1 MMILHKF
8 VHTRRASIRR
18 FTFALFLGTMLF
30 GAIFAQRHMTKTYA
44 AERNRLCRAVLAHMN
59 EENDALRQALAQ
71 QDTAAVRRHAD
82 TLCGYASLIE
92 TFPAADGDDA
102 VLDALSDTAQFYS
115 ALSGIG
121 QTDSVEDLSFWKSAA
136 DTVSSHIAAIA
147 LSLPDRQNPLKP
159 TETETDAA
167 AMLAAFSS
175 SFRADPIRIPSSA
188 AAGFQFD
195 HEPVISPAQA
205 RQILRTLIGN
215 TASFL
220 GNTVT
225 DDIHGCYIFSC
236 QNGYAE
242 ISRCGGHL
250 LSYAFYPRG
259 NSNARGVTVC
269 DSDLQSAAV
278 EFLEKAGL
286 PHGDLSVLEDRHGIR
301 TFVSQTDDHRTV
313 SVGIR
318 MHDGAVVSCQA
329 ESYYRLADDGTK

>member
-1 MMILHKF
+1 MMIRQKRGQ
-8 VHTRRASIRR
+8 TRRTSIRR
-18 FTFALFLGTMLF
+18 FTFALLF
-30 GAIFAQRHMTKTYA
+30 GAVLFGSILMQRHMTKTHA
-44 AERNRLCRAVLAHMN
+44 AERNRLCRAVLTHMN
-59 EENDALRQALAQ
+59 EENDALRRALVQ
-71 QDTAAVRRHAD
+71 QDTTAVRQHAD

-92 TFPAADGDDA
+92 TLPAADADTA
-102 VLDALSDTAQFYS
+102 ILQALSDTAQFYS
-115 ALSGIG
+115 ALSVTA
-121 QTDSVEDLSFWKSAA
+121 QTDTADDLAFWQNAA

-147 LSLPDRQNPLKP
+147 LSLSDRQDPRKP
-159 TETETDAA
+159 TETEVDAA

-175 SFRADPIRIPSSA
+175 SFRADPIRIPSSDIT
-188 AAGFQFD
+188 GFLFD
-195 HEPVISPAQA
+195 REPVITPAQA
-205 RQILRTLIGN
+205 RQTLRALIGN

-220 GNTVT
+220 GTTVT

-259 NSNARGVTVC
+259 SSNESGVTVC
-269 DSDLQSAAV
+269 DTDLQAAAV

-301 TFVSQTDDHRTV
+301 IFLSRTTDQAPV

-318 MHDGAVVSCQA
+318 MHDGTVVSLQA
-329 ESYYRLADDGTK
+329 EDYYRTAP